1 MKTDK
6 EDLPLEETHTVE
18 EEHHFSS
25 DDPVF
30 DAIQI
35 YFNEIRKKPLLKAEE
50 ELRLTRL
57 VKQGNFDARQKMI
70 EHNLRLVVKIARHY
84 VNRGVAL
91 LDLIEEGNLG
101 LMHALEKFDPE
112 MGYRFSTYATWWI
125 RQNIERAIMN
135 QSRTIRLPVHVVKDI
150 NVILRVIH
158 ELEAHGDSPCIATIA
173 KKTDMTEEEVRWV
186 MHQNEKML
194 SLDAPL
200 DIDPMLSIGE
210 AIPDENHLQP
220 DLLMENAEMETL
232 VNTWLERLNEKH
244 RLVIERRYGFN
255 GHDISTL
262 DQIAQSMELTRERI
276 RQIQSEALREL
287 RSLLLRM
294 EITPEMLIPGNF
306 PAAL

>member
-1 MKTDK
+1 MIADK
-6 EDLPLEETHTVE
+6 EELPLEETQTVE
-18 EEHHFSS
+18 MDHPDTSE
-25 DDPVF
+25 DPVL

-35 YFNEIRKKPLLKAEE
+35 YFNEIRRKPLLKAEE
-50 ELRLTRL
+50 ELKLARL

-150 NVILRVIH
+150 NLILRVIH
-158 ELEAHGDSPCIATIA
+158 ELESHGNEASVALIAE
-173 KKTDMTEEEVRWV
+173 KTGMTVEEVRWV

-200 DIDPMLSIGE
+200 DIDPLLSIGE
-210 AIPDENHLQP
+210 AIPDEHHLQP
-220 DLLMENAEMETL
+220 DLLMENAEMERL
-232 VNTWLERLNEKH
+232 VSEWLGRLTYKH
-244 RLVIERRYGFN
+244 RHVIERRYGFN
-255 GHDISTL
+255 GYDIATL

-276 RQIQSEALREL
+276 RQIQSEALIEL
-287 RSLLLRM
+287 RSLLLRL
-294 EITPEMLIPGNF
+294 EISQDMLIPGNF
-306 PAAL
+306 PAGM

>member
-1 MKTDK
+1 MISNT
-6 EDLPLEETHTVE
+6 EDLSTDEQAHVE
-18 EEHHFSS
+18 EVHVDTTE
-25 DDPVF
+25 DPVF

-35 YFNEIRKKPLLKAEE
+35 YFNEIRKRPLLKADE
-50 ELRLTRL
+50 ELLLTRA
-57 VKQGNFDARQKMI
+57 VKLGDFDARQKMI

-101 LMHALEKFDPE
+101 LIHALEKFDPE
-112 MGYRFSTYATWWI
+112 LGYRFSTYATWWI

-150 NVILRVIH
+150 NLILRVIH
-158 ELEAHGDSPCIATIA
+158 ELESHGDDANVEKIARNTG
-173 KKTDMTEEEVRWV
+173 MTREEVQWV
-186 MHQNEKML
+186 IHQNEKML

-210 AIPDENHLQP
+210 SIPDDHNLPP
-220 DLLMENAEMETL
+220 DLLIENAEMEKL
-232 VNTWLERLNEKH
+232 VNDWLGRLTEKH

-255 GHDISTL
+255 GNEIETL
-262 DQIAQSMELTRERI
+262 DEIAKSLELTRERI

-287 RSLLLRM
+287 RSLILRL
-294 EITPEMLIPGNF
+294 EISQEMLIPGNF
-306 PAAL
+306 PAN

>member
-1 MKTDK
+1 MIADK
-6 EDLPLEETHTVE
+6 EDLPFEEASPVE
-18 EEHHFSS
+18 EERHFAA

-35 YFNEIRKKPLLKAEE
+35 YFNEIRRKPLLRADE

-57 VKQGNFDARQKMI
+57 VKQGDFEARQKMI

-112 MGYRFSTYATWWI
+112 LGYRFSTYATWWI

-150 NVILRVIH
+150 NVVLRITH
-158 ELEAHGDSPCIATIA
+158 EIEAHGGDVCVETIA
-173 KKTDMTEEEVRWV
+173 RKTGMTEEEVRRV
-186 MHQNEKML
+186 IQQNEKML

-210 AIPDENHLQP
+210 AIPDEQHLQP
-220 DLLMENAEMETL
+220 DLLMENVEMERL
-232 VNTWLERLNEKH
+232 VNEWLGKLNEKH
-244 RLVIERRYGFN
+244 RIVIERRYGFN
-255 GHDISTL
+255 GSDISTL
-262 DQIAQSMELTRERI
+262 DQIAQSMDLTRERI

-287 RSLLLRM
+287 RGLLLRM
-294 EITPEMLIPGNF
+294 EVTKEMLIPGNF
-306 PAAL
+306 PAEI